1 MAQQRMAKTRG
12 SSDSSFSS
20 RAVPFSANGKAQCSS
35 KGKLNNNPLHLQS
48 ASEVKRDLIYFL
60 GQSCRGGGM
69 GIIVPSL

>member
-1 MAQQRMAKTRG
+1 MAQQRTAKTQG
-12 SSDSSFSS
+12 SLALSFSS
-20 RAVPFSANGKAQCSS
+20 CAVPFSANGKAPCNS

-60 GQSCRGGGM
+60 GQSWRGGGM